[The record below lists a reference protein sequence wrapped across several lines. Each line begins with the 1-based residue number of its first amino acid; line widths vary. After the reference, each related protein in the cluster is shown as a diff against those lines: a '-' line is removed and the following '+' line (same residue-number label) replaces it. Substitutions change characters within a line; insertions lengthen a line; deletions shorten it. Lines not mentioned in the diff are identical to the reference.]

1 VRRVRWSSLAFGSL
15 RATTRW
21 SSLAFGSLRATCCA
35 LLACLALLGVAGC
48 DRNLEP
54 FDPDEKPRE
63 PDLSKIFPE
72 GAESAEPPQP
82 SLPPAPGEARGAP
95 PVASEEPG
103 LQSSDAPVTGTVELA
118 PELAGKT
125 PAGAVLFIIARRGGG
140 PPLAVKRVPN
150 PQFPLPFTI
159 GPDDRMIQTMPF
171 AGPIALSA
179 RIDSDGNAT
188 SRSPGDLMGAARG
201 GPVAPGAI
209 GVVIVL
215 DTLL

>member
-1 VRRVRWSSLAFGSL
+1 MLRTPTYRTWRFATVAGVRCLAVLSFL
-15 RATTRW
+15 V
-21 SSLAFGSLRATCCA
+21 
-35 LLACLALLGVAGC
+35 LLAVAGC

-72 GAESAEPPQP
+72 GAESAEPQQP

-95 PVASEEPG
+95 PLASEPIPEG
-103 LQSSDAPVTGTVELA
+103 SDAPVTGTVELM
-118 PELAGKT
+118 PELDGKT
-125 PAGAVLFIIARRGGG
+125 PADAVLFIIARRGGG

-150 PQFPLPFTI
+150 PHFPLPFTI
-159 GPDDRMIQTMPF
+159 GPEDRMIQTMPF

-188 SRSPGDLMGAARG
+188 SRSPGDVIGAAQG
-201 GPVAPGAI
+201 GPVAPGAT

-215 DTLL
+215 DTPL

>member
-1 VRRVRWSSLAFGSL
+1 VRRLAVLSCL
-15 RATTRW
+15 V
-21 SSLAFGSLRATCCA
+21 
-35 LLACLALLGVAGC
+35 LLAVAGC

-54 FDPDEKPRE
+54 YDPDEKPRE

-72 GAESAEPPQP
+72 GAESAESQQP

-95 PVASEEPG
+95 PLASEPSSEAARSEASRLARSEAKPSEDRTG
-103 LQSSDAPVTGTVELA
+103 VPSEDRTGSDAPVTGTVELV
-118 PELAGKT
+118 PELEGKA
-125 PAGAVLFIIARRGGG
+125 PADAVLFIIARRGGG

-150 PQFPLPFTI
+150 PHFPLPFTI

-188 SRSPGDLMGAARG
+188 SRSPGDVMGAARG
-201 GPVAPGAI
+201 GPVAPGAT
-209 GVVIVL
+209 GVVILL
-215 DTLL
+215 DTQL